1 MSTLFWLSYIMLWLL
16 VVPLVMLNL
25 VLFRQLGIMIMG
37 TARGVNQSGIP
48 IGHKL
53 PQAAAF
59 RLEGEE
65 WSTAELLGAPSLMLF
80 GSPTCKEC
88 AEIMPD
94 FKRIA
99 EINEVKPILLLFST
113 AELAAEYVRK
123 INYTDEVMLV
133 NPDLANQLDVQVTPF
148 AYAID
153 RNGIIKHKGLVNSR
167 DQLELYVRASRA
179 S

>member
-1 MSTLFWLSYIMLWLL
+1 MTTFFWISYIVLWFL
-16 VVPLVMLNL
+16 VVPLVILNL

-48 IGHKL
+48 VGQKIPRAATLSLKGH
-53 PQAAAF
+53 
-59 RLEGEE
+59 E
-65 WSTAELLGAPSLMLF
+65 WSTLELVGTPSLMLF

-99 EINEVKPILLLFST
+99 ELNEVRPVLLLFST
-113 AELAAEYVRK
+113 ADLASEYVQK
-123 INYTDEVMLV
+123 INYEDEVLLV
-133 NPDLANQLDVQVTPF
+133 SSDFAHQLDVQVTPF
-148 AYAID
+148 AYAVD
-153 RNGIIKHKGLVNSR
+153 TNGVIKHKGLVNSR
-167 DQLELYVRASRA
+167 DQLEIYIEASKA

>member
-16 VVPLVMLNL
+16 VIPLVILNL

-48 IGHKL
+48 IGHKI
-53 PQAAAF
+53 PQVAAF
-59 RLEGEE
+59 RLKGEE
-65 WSTAELLGAPSLMLF
+65 WSTVELLGSPSLMLF

-113 AELAAEYVRK
+113 AEFAAEYVRK

-153 RNGIIKHKGLVNSR
+153 RNGIIKHKGLVNSK
-167 DQLELYVRASRA
+167 DQLEEYVKASRA